1 MRGVEFNSGELFS
14 IQLRPQPLWSLLWVN
29 GPSPGFDC
37 PHRSS
42 HPYLTRIA
50 FIGFPRETFIDWRKR
65 EKIGVEVV
73 DGGEFSKFH
82 DEHKLSL
89 VLCEGGNKWG
99 DYSSFLRCMKMLY
112 ALRDII
118 FPRHCV
124 LCEIWMVDDQFHVPV
139 CSLCVWKWPDLRGSI
154 GGQLLLE
161 RLCLRWGHVG
171 FRLRESS
178 FLEQE
183 VRAIKYRGAI
193 RQARNWGAWLA
204 QFSEPPHGSL
214 NNVVLVPVPLHWKKK
229 N

>member
-1 MRGVEFNSGELFS
+1 
-14 IQLRPQPLWSLLWVN
+14 
-29 GPSPGFDC
+29 
-37 PHRSS
+37 
-42 HPYLTRIA
+42 
-50 FIGFPRETFIDWRKR
+50 
-65 EKIGVEVV
+65 
-73 DGGEFSKFH
+73 
-82 DEHKLSL
+82 
-89 VLCEGGNKWG
+89 
-99 DYSSFLRCMKMLY
+99 MKVLY

-124 LCEIWMVDDQFHVPV
+124 LCEMWMVDDQFHVPV
-139 CSLCVWKWPDLRGSI
+139 CSLCVCKWPDLRGSI

-204 QFSEPPHGSL
+204 EFSEPPHGSL

-229 N
+229 LKRGYNQAELIAEGIARQWKVPVWKNALTRNHHASSLTGMGRAERWTQLQDTYAANPSASFDSVQVILVDDVITTGATIQMCKEAIERGGGKVIGAMALALA